1 MQGYGQ
7 FCPVAKATE
16 ILGERWTPLII
27 RELLVDPQSFNTLRK
42 GVPLMSPSLLSSRLK
57 TLEAAGIISRD
68 KTGRGV
74 IYTLTDAGE
83 ELRPIVE
90 QLGVWGQRWAR
101 SDMSKKDLDPSLLMW
116 DMHRNIDTAYFGD
129 DRKVL
134 RFEYVDYPVK
144 MRLWWLIVTGTN
156 VDICLKDPGHDV
168 DLFIQTR
175 RRHNCLNLLL
185 AGQQDHGGVDRLQ
198 PAGRDQAGPPL
209 GPRLQR
215 AGKSLQCAGC
225 VSSCH
230 CWSSCLLRHV
240 SARPRPNPEL
250 LYSRS

>member
-27 RELLVDPQSFNTLRK
+27 RELLVDPQSFNNLRK

-175 RRHNCLNLLL
+175 LKTMTQIWLGDLSVTRAKREKLIKVSGDTRLNKTMAAWIGCSPLAVIKPARR
-185 AGQQDHGGVDRLQ
+185 
-198 PAGRDQAGPPL
+198 
-209 GPRLQR
+209 
-215 AGKSLQCAGC
+215 
-225 VSSCH
+225 
-230 CWSSCLLRHV
+230 
-240 SARPRPNPEL
+240 
-250 LYSRS
+250 